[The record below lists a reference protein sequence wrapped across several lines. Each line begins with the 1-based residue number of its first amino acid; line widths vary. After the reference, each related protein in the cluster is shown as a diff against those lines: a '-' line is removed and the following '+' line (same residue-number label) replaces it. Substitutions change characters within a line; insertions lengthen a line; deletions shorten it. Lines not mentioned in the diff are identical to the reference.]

1 MQISWSEVK
10 SQLELSLAQLS
21 PSLFFNHYESPCTY
35 LKGTFWWIL
44 SSMSHSYREYHQ
56 RKVKGLW
63 NFFHVKT
70 IWHISH
76 VQQKMTISEYDLKNR
91 YKPKMGEDLKI
102 KIVRTQKIEF
112 RYCVWHEVLYSQ
124 LCSWICDFY
133 FGILS
138 WILWYYRCCRRWR
151 DEAMRRWATKQDCW
165 ILLWCVTN
173 CQFSSCT

>member
-76 VQQKMTISEYDLKNR
+76 VQQKLTISEYDLKNR

-102 KIVRTQKIEF
+102 KIVRTQKVEF
-112 RYCVWHEVLYSQ
+112 QYSVWHEVSYSQ

-138 WILWYYRCCRRWR
+138 WLLLYYRCCRRWR

-165 ILLWCVTN
+165 NASLMCY
-173 CQFSSCT
+173 